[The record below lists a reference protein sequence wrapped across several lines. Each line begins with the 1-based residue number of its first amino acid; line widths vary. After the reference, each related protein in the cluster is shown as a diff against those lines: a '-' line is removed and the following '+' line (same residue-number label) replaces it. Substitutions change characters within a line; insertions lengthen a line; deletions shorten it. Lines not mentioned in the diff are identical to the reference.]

1 MLEAA
6 LAKSRITDAEVT
18 VVPGANHDF
27 MLARTGGEKEIFN
40 LSRFVP
46 RHHDDVV
53 EWAAQRFGLPPTARE

>member
-27 MLARTGGEKEIFN
+27 MLARTGGEKEILN

-53 EWAAQRFGLPPTARE
+53 EWAAQRFDLPPKKP

>member
-6 LAKSRITDAEVT
+6 LARSRIKDATIT
-18 VVPGANHDF
+18 VVPGANHDY

-46 RHHDDVV
+46 RYHDDVA
-53 EWAAQRFGLPPTARE
+53 EWAAQRFGLPPR